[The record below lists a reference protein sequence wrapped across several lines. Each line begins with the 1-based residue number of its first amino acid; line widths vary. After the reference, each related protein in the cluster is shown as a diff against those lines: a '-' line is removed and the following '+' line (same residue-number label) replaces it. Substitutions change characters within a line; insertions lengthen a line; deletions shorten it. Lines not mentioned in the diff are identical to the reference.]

1 MSVTSYILGIVAALL
16 ILVVVIEM
24 LRRGR
29 LRERHALWW
38 LLAGI
43 LALVLGI
50 FPGTLDWLSGLLDVA
65 VPTNLI
71 FFVCIAILF
80 LVCLQTSSELTT
92 LEDKTRSLAEEVAML
107 SNRLSDVESSERHT
121 PRLPD
126 PSVAER
132 HGHRTDGMAP

>member
-1 MSVTSYILGIVAALL
+1 MSVTSYVLGIIAALL

-38 LLAGI
+38 LLAGT
-43 LALVLGI
+43 LALVLGV
-50 FPGTLDWLSGLLDVA
+50 FPSTLDWLSALLSIA

-71 FFVCIAILF
+71 FFVSIAILF

-92 LEDKTRSLAEEVAML
+92 LEDKTRTLAEEVAML
-107 SNRLSDVESSERHT
+107 SARLTTIEETGNQVAPPHSPPQTKDNNR
-121 PRLPD
+121 
-126 PSVAER
+126 
-132 HGHRTDGMAP
+132 RTGGDSL